1 MVCTHPARSEVI
13 QIIMSY
19 SRLVSYHT
27 NPYTCG
33 VARFNQAL
41 ATALSISICAV
52 TKLTARKS
60 DILLLSL
67 KFEEMSTDI
76 AQNLLV
82 DLQVA
87 DAKFDLFLHGVANT
101 EIEQKFVAS
110 ARRVIVATHEYA
122 DLIRS
127 QREDVV
133 AYFAPGAADAG
144 ITGSAEITLLTF
156 GMAHKIRSEGYR
168 KLGQLLST
176 DSRTVQLEIS
186 TALHDGTS
194 FSEDFFSVG
203 SEISQVFNGNV
214 SFLGFLAD
222 DEVSRRLHAADALVA
237 FFPHGVRENNTTVLS
252 AMAHGCAVITNFD
265 SYSPTWMEHGKS
277 VFDIDQLS
285 TFPSANELIQVGK
298 AARLAVAPFTFE
310 SLATLLTTDPK

>member
-1 MVCTHPARSEVI
+1 MN
-13 QIIMSY
+13 Y
-19 SRLVSYHT
+19 SLLVSYHT

-41 ATALSISICAV
+41 ATALGVQICAV
-52 TKLTARKS
+52 TKLAARKS

-67 KFEEMSTDI
+67 KFEEILTEV
-76 AQNLLV
+76 AQKLLD

-87 DAKFDLFLHGVANT
+87 GAKFDLFLHGITNT
-101 EIEQKFVAS
+101 EVEQKFVAS

-127 QREDVV
+127 QREDVI

-144 ITGSAEITLLTF
+144 ITRSAEITLLTF

-168 KLGQLLST
+168 KLGQLLSA

-203 SEISQVFNGNV
+203 SEISQVFGGNV

-237 FFPHGVRENNTTVLS
+237 FFPHGVRGNNTTVLS

-277 VFDIDQLS
+277 VFDINQLV
-285 TFPSANELIQVGK
+285 TFPSANELSRVGE
-298 AARLAVAPFTFE
+298 AARLAAAPFTFE
-310 SLATLLTTDPK
+310 SLASLLVTESE

>member
-1 MVCTHPARSEVI
+1 MN
-13 QIIMSY
+13 Y
-19 SRLVSYHT
+19 SVLASYHT

-41 ATALSISICAV
+41 ATALSIPICAV
-52 TKLTARKS
+52 TKLAADKS
-60 DILLLSL
+60 DMLLLSL
-67 KFEEMSTDI
+67 KFEEMSTEI
-76 AQNLLV
+76 AENLLTH
-82 DLQVA
+82 LIGTGA
-87 DAKFDLFLHGVANT
+87 NFDLFLHGVT
-101 EIEQKFVAS
+101 HSELEKKFIAS
-110 ARRVIVATHEYA
+110 ARRVIVATQEYA
-122 DLIRS
+122 DLIRA

-133 AYFAPGAADAG
+133 AYFAPGAGDAG
-144 ITGSAEITLLTF
+144 ATKNSEITLLTF

-168 KLGQLLST
+168 KLGQLLSA
-176 DSRTVQLEIS
+176 DPRTVQLEIS

-203 SEISQVFNGNV
+203 SEISQVFDGNV

-252 AMAHGCAVITNFD
+252 AMAHGCVVITNFD
-265 SYSPTWMEHGKS
+265 SYSPVWMKHGKS

-285 TFPSANELIQVGK
+285 TFPSANELIRVGE
-298 AARLAVAPFTFE
+298 AARQAVAPFTFD
-310 SLATLLTTDPK
+310 SLATLLTTDLK

>member
-1 MVCTHPARSEVI
+1 MN
-13 QIIMSY
+13 Y
-19 SRLVSYHT
+19 SILVSYHT

-41 ATALSISICAV
+41 ATALNIPVCAV
-52 TKLTARKS
+52 TKLVANKS

-67 KFEEMSTDI
+67 KFEEMSTEI
-76 AQNLLV
+76 AENLLNH
-82 DLQVA
+82 LIETGA
-87 DAKFDLFLHGVANT
+87 NFDLFLHGVT
-101 EIEQKFVAS
+101 HLELEKKFIAS

-133 AYFAPGAADAG
+133 AYFAPGAGDAG
-144 ITGSAEITLLTF
+144 VAKNAEITLLTF
-156 GMAHKIRSEGYR
+156 GMAHKIRSDGYK
-168 KLGQLLST
+168 KLGQLLSA

-203 SEISQVFNGNV
+203 SEISQVFDGNV

-265 SYSPTWMEHGKS
+265 SYSPVWMKHGKS

-285 TFPSANELIQVGK
+285 TFPPANELIRVGA
-298 AARLAVAPFTFE
+298 AAREAVAPFTFD
-310 SLATLLTTDPK
+310 SLATLLTTDLK

>member
-1 MVCTHPARSEVI
+1 MN
-13 QIIMSY
+13 Y
-19 SRLVSYHT
+19 SLLVSYHT

-41 ATALSISICAV
+41 ATALSVSVCAV
-52 TKLTARKS
+52 TKLAADKS

-67 KFEEMSTDI
+67 KFEEMSTEV
-76 AQNLLV
+76 AENLLTH
-82 DLQVA
+82 LIETGA
-87 DAKFDLFLHGVANT
+87 NFDLFLHGVT
-101 EIEQKFVAS
+101 HSDLEKKFVSS
-110 ARRVIVATHEYA
+110 ARRVIVATREYA
-122 DLIRS
+122 DLIRA

-133 AYFAPGAADAG
+133 AYFAPGAADTG
-144 ITGSAEITLLTF
+144 ITRNAEITLLTF

-168 KLGQLLST
+168 KLGQLLAA
-176 DSRTVQLEIS
+176 DPRAVQLEIS

-265 SYSPTWMEHGKS
+265 SYSPTWMEHGVS
-277 VFDIDQLS
+277 VFDIGRLDKFPTLESLKGIGKSAQKAVSPYSFDALAALLS
-285 TFPSANELIQVGK
+285 TEI
-298 AARLAVAPFTFE
+298 
-310 SLATLLTTDPK
+310 

>member
-1 MVCTHPARSEVI
+1 MN
-13 QIIMSY
+13 Y
-19 SRLVSYHT
+19 SILISYHT

-41 ATALSISICAV
+41 ATALNIPVCAV
-52 TKLTARKS
+52 TRLVANKS
-60 DILLLSL
+60 DMLLLSL
-67 KFEEMSTDI
+67 KFEEMSTEI
-76 AQNLLV
+76 AENLLSQ
-82 DLQVA
+82 LIETSA
-87 DAKFDLFLHGVANT
+87 NFDLFLHGVT
-101 EIEQKFVAS
+101 HSELEKKFIAS
-110 ARRVIVATHEYA
+110 ARRVIVATQEYA
-122 DLIRS
+122 DLIRA

-133 AYFAPGAADAG
+133 AYFAPGADDAEVAKN
-144 ITGSAEITLLTF
+144 AEITLLTF

-168 KLGQLLST
+168 KLGQLLSA
-176 DSRTVQLEIS
+176 DPRTVQLEIS

-203 SEISQVFNGNV
+203 SEISQVFDGNV

-265 SYSPTWMEHGKS
+265 SYSPGWMEHGKS

-285 TFPSANELIQVGK
+285 TFPSANELIRVGE
-298 AARLAVAPFTFE
+298 AARQAVAPFTFD
-310 SLATLLTTDPK
+310 SLATLLTTDLK

>member
-1 MVCTHPARSEVI
+1 
-13 QIIMSY
+13 
-19 SRLVSYHT
+19 
-27 NPYTCG
+27 
-33 VARFNQAL
+33 L
-41 ATALSISICAV
+41 ATALGIPIFAV
-52 TKLTARKS
+52 NKLKARKS
-60 DILLLSL
+60 DMLLLSL
-67 KFEEMSTDI
+67 KFEEMLTEI
-76 AQNLLV
+76 AENLLTH
-82 DLQVA
+82 LIETGA
-87 DAKFDLFLHGVANT
+87 NFDLFLHGVSHS
-101 EIEQKFVAS
+101 ELEKKFISS
-110 ARRVIVATHEYA
+110 ARRVIVATQEYA
-122 DLIRS
+122 DSIRA

-133 AYFAPGAADAG
+133 AYFAPGAGD
-144 ITGSAEITLLTF
+144 TGATKNAEITLLTF

-168 KLGQLLST
+168 KLGQLLAA

-203 SEISQVFNGNV
+203 SEISQVFEGNV

-265 SYSPTWMEHGKS
+265 SYSPTWMKHGKS

-285 TFPSANELIQVGK
+285 TFPAKNELVRVGD
-298 AARLAVAPFTFE
+298 AARLAVAPFTFK
-310 SLATLLTTDPK
+310 SLASLLTTDLK

>member
-1 MVCTHPARSEVI
+1 M

-19 SRLVSYHT
+19 SALVSYHT

-41 ATALSISICAV
+41 ATALGIPIFAV
-52 TKLTARKS
+52 NKLEAHKS

-67 KFEEMSTDI
+67 KFEEISTDI
-76 AQNLLV
+76 AQKLLD
-82 DLQVA
+82 DLQVVGT
-87 DAKFDLFLHGVANT
+87 KFDLFLHGIANT
-101 EIEQKFVAS
+101 EIEQKFISS
-110 ARRVIVATHEYA
+110 ARRVIVATQEYA
-122 DLIRS
+122 DSIRA

-133 AYFAPGAADAG
+133 AYFAPGATDAG
-144 ITGSAEITLLTF
+144 ITRSAEITLLTF
-156 GMAHKIRSEGYR
+156 GMAHKIRSQGYR
-168 KLGQLLST
+168 KLGQLLSA

-265 SYSPTWMEHGKS
+265 SYSPVWMKHGKS

-285 TFPSANELIQVGK
+285 TFPSANELIRVGE
-298 AARLAVAPFTFE
+298 AARQAVAPFTFY
-310 SLATLLTTDPK
+310 SLATLLTTDLK

>member
-1 MVCTHPARSEVI
+1 
-13 QIIMSY
+13 MSY

-41 ATALSISICAV
+41 ATALGISICAV
-52 TKLTARKS
+52 NKIEAQNS

-67 KFEEMSTDI
+67 KFEEISTEV
-76 AQNLLV
+76 AQKLLD

-87 DAKFDLFLHGVANT
+87 GTKFDLFLHGITNT

-237 FFPHGVRENNTTVLS
+237 FFPDGVRENNTTVLS

-285 TFPSANELIQVGK
+285 TFPAKNELVRVGE
-298 AARLAVAPFTFE
+298 AARLAVAPFTFK
-310 SLATLLTTDPK
+310 SLASLLTTELK